1 MPSPACCG
9 APPAAST
16 PTLQT
21 GTASGGGSKR
31 AERRQYGAEAGRSSS
46 HAPPVTTPRV
56 ITPLP
61 RGSAS
66 LPAPP
71 PRAARQCGEAG
82 GQQRS
87 APLGSALRHAAGPPP
102 PAALLPPPPAAAAS
116 SLGAGRRRYGAEGLG
131 GCGEKLF
138 FGGGR
143 DVPLAVLAKVRSRLA
158 ALSAAASWLRVLV
171 RVSYGALWGGGR
183 RTPVAASRVG
193 SGAAAA
199 LPPGDSVLF
208 CYVIP
213 SSCSVSSCFSLAIH
227 KNQTSPIPVRDTAG
241 CRVPPGRTGSPSGW
255 V

>member
-87 APLGSALRHAAGPPP
+87 APLGSALRHGAGPPP

-143 DVPLAVLAKVRSRLA
+143 DVPLAVLAKVRCRLA